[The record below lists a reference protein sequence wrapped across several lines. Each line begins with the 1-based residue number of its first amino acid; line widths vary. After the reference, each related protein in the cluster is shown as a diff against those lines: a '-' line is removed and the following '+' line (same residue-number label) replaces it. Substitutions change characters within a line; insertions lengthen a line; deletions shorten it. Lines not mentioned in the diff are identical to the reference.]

1 MSEVGRVEEALEWR
15 ARAAA
20 RYEELVA
27 RHLEAFADHA
37 AEFWLEAGTDPQQ
50 ALRLARKNVEVRQTP
65 RAYQLLGR
73 ARRAI
78 GAAAAV

>member
-1 MSEVGRVEEALEWR
+1 VEEALEWR

-37 AEFWLEAGTDPQQ
+37 AEFWLEDGADPQW
-50 ALRLARKNVEVRQTP
+50 ALWLAQKNVEVRQTP
-65 RAYQLLGR
+65 RAYKLLER
-73 ARRAI
+73 ARRAT
-78 GAAAAV
+78 GTAAAF